1 MKWAIAFQANSPAQA
16 TAQDTALVGCLGAE
30 LALDV
35 VRILAIDVD

>member
-1 MKWAIAFQANSPAQA
+1 MKWAMAFQANSPAQA
-16 TAQDTALVGCLGAE
+16 TALVGCLGAE